1 MKKAL
6 YYLAIVAAFIA
17 VWLIGSF
24 ICAALK
30 TGGAFPMLIIAV
42 TSFGSARLT
51 AALLKERLN
60 PEPPKTD

>member
-24 ICAALK
+24 ICAALNT
-30 TGGAFPMLIIAV
+30 TGTFPMMIIAV
-42 TSFGSARLT
+42 TSLGSARLT
-51 AALLKERLN
+51 AALLKEKLN
-60 PEPPKTD
+60 PTTPKAD